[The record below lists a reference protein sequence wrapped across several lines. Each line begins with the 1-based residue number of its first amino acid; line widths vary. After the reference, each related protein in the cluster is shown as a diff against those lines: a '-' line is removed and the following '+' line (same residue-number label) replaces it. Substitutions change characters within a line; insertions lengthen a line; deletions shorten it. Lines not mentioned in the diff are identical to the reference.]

1 MGEQGFRWVCRCEDS
16 SCEGGFERVMHLRPW
31 LRLPIAVPIAVVV
44 LSSFC
49 QAAEASV
56 GVGVQGDPVRL
67 RSVAHA
73 GGSYAFPP
81 VYVVNT
87 GDQTESIS
95 VRAEQ
100 LSRGPDLAVP
110 TSWVQARAYNSSR
123 ARQRG
128 FPSSLWCRP
137 GAEPGAYVGDVVAA
151 ESVGIAA
158 GQLNFGA
165 AAATKLE
172 FPHRSRTS
180 TSTSVA
186 VAVAVLAA
194 VDVVGHGPGLLLLA
208 VAILGLYRAGL
219 QIRAE
224 RTTSHGSAVDGRG
237 GQRSAPGRNGW

>member
-1 MGEQGFRWVCRCEDS
+1 
-16 SCEGGFERVMHLRPW
+16 MHLRPW

-110 TSWVQARAYNSSR
+110 TSWVHAGPSVQLQPGEAARIPLELVVPPA
-123 ARQRG
+123 
-128 FPSSLWCRP
+128 PSL
-137 GAEPGAYVGDVVAA
+137 G
-151 ESVGIAA
+151 
-158 GQLNFGA
+158 
-165 AAATKLE
+165 
-172 FPHRSRTS
+172 RT
-180 TSTSVA
+180 
-186 VAVAVLAA
+186 
-194 VDVVGHGPGLLLLA
+194 
-208 VAILGLYRAGL
+208 
-219 QIRAE
+219 
-224 RTTSHGSAVDGRG
+224 
-237 GQRSAPGRNGW
+237 